1 MSVVKKAYAYIRV
14 SSEEQVSNFSLANQE
29 DYCRKEAKS
38 RGFEVIK
45 VFREEG
51 VSAKT
56 LNRPQLI
63 SLLEECRKNKREISA
78 LFIYKIDRISRDT
91 YDYLAVKKKLAEYG
105 IRMISV
111 TEPTEDSPV
120 GEMVET
126 MLAAMAKLDNS
137 TKGLRSRDGMRNHL
151 EAGWA
156 NGKAPV
162 GYLNV
167 TKDEKQIIEPDPEQF
182 ELVRQAWR
190 EMATGAY
197 SLETIA
203 VFMDKIGIKT
213 KVGKRKM
220 PVLFQHAQRMF
231 RNKFYCG
238 YVVSEKFNINKI
250 GNHIPMVDEGTF
262 LQVQAILDKRSFT
275 GGIKYNKLND
285 NFPLRGHVICGG
297 CGNKLTGSFSKGR
310 NSKYPYYYCLK
321 CHPGKSIPKDSL
333 ERQFLEFMCETKP
346 RKELVDLFAEMVREK
361 WNGRYDYLENK
372 VKSVKAE
379 LDHLFEVRKRLIE
392 KNLNGV
398 YSDEM
403 FKEQIAI
410 IEDEVLAKNI
420 ILNETKLTGIDI
432 DVVVTFMKEFL
443 WNIDKAW
450 LEGNLIQKKT
460 LLGSIHPENLIYENG
475 EFRTTKLGPCFE
487 IMQGFNT
494 LPISSWVDDG
504 IRTRDLLLH
513 REAL

>member
-1 MSVVKKAYAYIRV
+1 MIVAKKAYIYIRV
-14 SSEEQVSNFSLANQE
+14 SSEEQVSNFSLDNQE
-29 DYCRKEAKS
+29 DYCRKEAKN
-38 RGFEVIK
+38 RGYVVAD

-56 LNRPQLI
+56 LNRPKLI
-63 SLLEECRKNKREISA
+63 LLLEECRKNKKDISVV
-78 LFIYKIDRISRDT
+78 FIYKIDRISRDT
-91 YDYLAVKKKLAEYG
+91 FDFLAVKKKLAEYG
-105 IRMISV
+105 IRIISV
-111 TEPTEDSPV
+111 TEPTEDSPT
-120 GEMVET
+120 GEFLET
-126 MLAAMAKLDNS
+126 LLAASAKLDNA
-137 TKGLRSRDGMRNHL
+137 TKGIRSRDGMRNHL

-182 ELVRQAWR
+182 ELVKMAWR

-203 VFMDKIGIKT
+203 LYMDKIGIKT
-213 KVGKRKM
+213 RVGTRKM
-220 PVLFQHAQRMF
+220 PVLFQHAQRIF

-238 YVVSEKFNINKI
+238 YIVSEKFNINKI
-250 GNHIPMVDEGTF
+250 GNHIPLIDEATF
-262 LQVQAILDKRSFT
+262 YKVQGILDKRSFT

-285 NFPLRGHVICGG
+285 NFPLRGHIICGG

-310 NSKYPYYYCLK
+310 SNTYAYYYCLK
-321 CHPGKSIPKDSL
+321 CHPGKSIPKDSF
-333 ERQFLEFMCETKP
+333 ERQFLDFLCETKP
-346 RKELVDLFAEMVREK
+346 KKELVELFAELVREK
-361 WNGRYDYLENK
+361 WSNRYDYLERRAEDVK
-372 VKSVKAE
+372 VE
-379 LDHLFEVRKRLIE
+379 LDRLSEVRKRLIE

-403 FKEQIAI
+403 FKEQLAI
-410 IEDEVLAKNI
+410 IENEVLAKNI

-432 DVVVTFMKEFL
+432 DVVVSFMKEFL

-450 LEGNLIQKKT
+450 LNGNLIQRKS
-460 LLGSIHPENLIYENG
+460 LLGSIFPENLIYENG
-475 EFRTTKLGPCFE
+475 KFRTTKLGPCFE

-494 LPISSWVDDG
+494 LPISSWVA
-504 IRTRDLLLH
+504 
-513 REAL
+513 EES